1 MAGQGQD
8 IRRIA
13 ELAGR
18 DPDRLPN
25 VANWQPRADAALQAQ
40 VARLDAEEAAAAQR
54 RNPPRNRQ
62 LPERFREGDGGRRK
76 KSRRRTRKHK
86 KTRRHHRKH

>member
-1 MAGQGQD
+1 MAGQGQN

-13 ELAGR
+13 EQAGR

-25 VANWQPRADAALQAQ
+25 VANWQPQANPALEAQAA
-40 VARLDAEEAAAAQR
+40 RIGEGNAAPAPRQ
-54 RNPPRNRQ
+54 NPPRDRQ
-62 LPERFREGDGGRRK
+62 PPARYRQGGRSK
-76 KSRRRTRKHK
+76 KSRRHSRKHK

>member
-1 MAGQGQD
+1 MAGKGQD
-8 IRRIA
+8 IRKIA

-25 VANWQPRADAALQAQ
+25 VATWQPRADPALQAQ
-40 VARLDAEEAAAAQR
+40 YERLGEGAAGPAARQ
-54 RNPPRNRQ
+54 NPARDRQ
-62 LPERFREGDGGRRK
+62 APARFRQGGRSK
-76 KSRRRTRKHK
+76 KSRRHTRKHK

>member
-40 VARLDAEEAAAAQR
+40 AARLDQGNAGPAARQ
-54 RNPPRNRQ
+54 NPGRDRQ
-62 LPERFREGDGGRRK
+62 APARFRQGGRSK
-76 KSRRRTRKHK
+76 KSRRHTRKHK
-86 KTRRHHRKH
+86 KTRRHGRKH